1 MPLVNHARQWQ
12 SRSTDATITTTDTAV
27 GTAPVG
33 ALSPSDTSARSISL
47 AAPTTAGT
55 YYYGA
60 CVDAIAGESDTAN
73 NCSDSVQMDVSEPQP
88 GQGSPLSPRRRSDLV
103 VLGVFLASGVLDGSP
118 GRSFTLRIAIRN
130 DGDAESAATALR
142 FYRST
147 NPTITTTDIS
157 VGTVEVGAIAASGG
171 TSSVSLSLTAPSTAG
186 WYYYGACVDAVTRRV
201 RHHQQLLARADGHR
215 GRASTGLGCAGAK
228 CERDP
233 RGQDVL
239 ANRDGRTTRALEG
252 PRRQRVRY
260 KRFDRRHDHDIRH
273 DGGHGRGQYACP
285 FGRLRGNDQ
294 ADGADD
300 GWHGTTTARAWMRC
314 PGSPTPPTTARRR
327 PRDWT

>member
-103 VLGVFLASGVLDGSP
+103 VLGVFLESGVLDGSP

-186 WYYYGACVDAVTRRV
+186 WYYYGACVDAVTGESDTTNNCSSSS
-201 RHHQQLLARADGHR
+201 AR
-215 GRASTGLGCAGAK
+215 L
-228 CERDP
+228 
-233 RGQDVL
+233 DV
-239 ANRDGRTTRALEG
+239 N
-252 PRRQRVRY
+252 
-260 KRFDRRHDHDIRH
+260 
-273 DGGHGRGQYACP
+273 
-285 FGRLRGNDQ
+285 
-294 ADGADD
+294 
-300 GWHGTTTARAWMRC
+300 
-314 PGSPTPPTTARRR
+314 
-327 PRDWT
+327 